1 MRRLFGQ
8 PAPYDAG
15 CERAH
20 MASRSA
26 DHRKDLAE
34 RRRAA
39 MRARL
44 LDATLQVLAAPGPRT
59 PVIEDVV
66 RRAGISRGTFYQHFD
81 SLEAARVALGQA
93 LNEAFTRDVLPVY
106 DFLQRPWQR
115 FAVGYRAFLVHAVQ
129 DRRWAAFVTRLDVW
143 PRESVIPLEMDDDI
157 RRGVAAGDFTV
168 VDIDAAVAFLI
179 GGLAGAIEMLR
190 GTAAELPEPQLDALL
205 DMALRVLGCEP
216 ELRKSACAFARAH
229 LSEWATRRAAGG

>member
-1 MRRLFGQ
+1 
-8 PAPYDAG
+8 
-15 CERAH
+15 
-20 MASRSA
+20 MASRGV

-34 RRRAA
+34 RRRSA
-39 MRARL
+39 MRARV
-44 LDATLQVLAAPGPRT
+44 LDATLRVLAAPGSRT

-66 RRAGISRGTFYQHFD
+66 RMAGISRGTFYQHFE
-81 SLEAARVALGQA
+81 SLESARVALGQA

-143 PRESVIPLEMDDDI
+143 PRESVVALEMDDDI
-157 RRGVAAGDFTV
+157 RRGVVAGEFAVED
-168 VDIDAAVAFLI
+168 VDATVAFLL

-190 GTAAELPEPQLDALL
+190 EAEAALPEPQLDTLL

-216 ELRKSACAFARAH
+216 SLRRNARDFARSH
-229 LSEWATRRAAGG
+229 LSEWAARRAGGG